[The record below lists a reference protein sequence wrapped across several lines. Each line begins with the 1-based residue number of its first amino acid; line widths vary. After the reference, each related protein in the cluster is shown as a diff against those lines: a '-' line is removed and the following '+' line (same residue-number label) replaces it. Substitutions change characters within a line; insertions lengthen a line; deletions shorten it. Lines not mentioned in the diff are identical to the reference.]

1 MIVHDTVATSMF
13 CLYLF
18 YFNCLCLI
26 YLLLC
31 ERICTWG
38 RLQVFFVYSL
48 SCFPA
53 SIGYVAWIKYLLP
66 DPWMLLSLQHEI
78 AREGR
83 SLWLQDDIPQRP
95 VEVQQN
101 LKAKGGSPFS
111 LGCSHALAQMR
122 GFHVRGLFVSALW
135 LLEKGEVN
143 VGRKCGLQTG
153 TLDDVV
159 LPCSSWK
166 WWLWKSPVHY
176 EWKNTWWVLSIYLSF
191 HLWRQLI
198 YNRAV

>member
-31 ERICTWG
+31 EGICTWG
-38 RLQVFFVYSL
+38 RLQVFFLYSL

-66 DPWMLLSLQHEI
+66 DPWMLLSLQPEI

-122 GFHVRGLFVSALW
+122 GFPRPRAICKCIVAPGKRGSECWKEAWIADGDFGW
-135 LLEKGEVN
+135 
-143 VGRKCGLQTG
+143 
-153 TLDDVV
+153 
-159 LPCSSWK
+159 CS
-166 WWLWKSPVHY
+166 P
-176 EWKNTWWVLSIYLSF
+176 
-191 HLWRQLI
+191 
-198 YNRAV
+198 AVQ